1 MAWHKAS
8 EMPEIKNII
17 FDFGGVLV
25 NLDKRRCVEAFR
37 SIGAADI
44 AWYVDE
50 CRQEDFFHDLE
61 VGDIG
66 VKGFCDE
73 VRRRCPGCDATDEGI
88 CEAWNALLTG
98 IPVRRIEKLL
108 SLRHR
113 YRLMLLSNTNPIHWQ
128 KAVRDFFPFG
138 GYGVEDYFERTF
150 LSYKMRMLKP
160 DGRIFMSVLS
170 EAGLSAGETL
180 FIDDSAAN
188 CAAAAEQGIMAMHV
202 ADGDEWLGRFQA
214 DALF

>member
-1 MAWHKAS
+1 MAWHKAF

-25 NLDKRRCVEAFR
+25 NLDKHRCVGAFR

-44 AWYVDE
+44 ACYVDE
-50 CRQEDFFHDLE
+50 CRQEDLFHDLE

-66 VKGFCDE
+66 VSRFCDE
-73 VRRRCPGCDATDEGI
+73 VRRRCPGCDATDESI
-88 CEAWNALLTG
+88 CEVWNALLTG

-128 KAVRDFFPFG
+128 KAVRDFFPFR
-138 GYGVEDYFERTF
+138 GYGVEDYFDRTF
-150 LSYKMRMLKP
+150 LSYRMHMLKP
-160 DGRIFMSVLS
+160 DGRIFMKVLS
-170 EAGLSAGETL
+170 ETGVSAGETL
-180 FIDDSAAN
+180 FIDDSEAN
-188 CAAAAEQGIMAMHV
+188 CAAAGELGIKSMRV
-202 ADGDEWLGRFQA
+202 AAGDEWLGMFQA
-214 DALF
+214 DAVF